1 LTLASLYNKP
11 LHDKK
16 GDALS
21 AIHAAQLL
29 FFAKH
34 APFDR
39 MERAHLLWMLERM
52 QLAYYAKGE
61 LIASP
66 QQGVATRF
74 LVIKQGLV
82 RGSRPASAQQDAVLE
97 LHEGE
102 CFPVGALLAHR
113 AVTSEYRAEED
124 VFCFELSAP
133 HFLELIELSVV
144 FKDFCTRRIAA
155 LFEQSTQAMQA
166 RLSQVSTEQQS
177 LSSSLES
184 IIRVAPVTCTP
195 ATSIRAALQMMRDAH
210 LGSMIVTDLAQ
221 KPLGIFTLRDLLE
234 RVVLADLPIDQPI
247 SNVMSSQPVTLPPG
261 ALAYEAAMV
270 MAREGFRHVLVTEQN
285 GTLRGIVSERDL
297 FSLQRVGLRQ
307 LGTSIR
313 QADSVAT
320 LVLLSTDIRKL
331 THNMMAQGVAAEQ
344 ITQLISTLND
354 LLTVRIIE
362 LECISSGL
370 QQPDSCSTTLC
381 WLALGS
387 EGRLEQTFYT
397 DQDNGIIFSVPA
409 GETADSMRQRL
420 LPIAQRINN
429 TLASCGFPLCSGG
442 IMASN
447 PKWCLSRDEWQQTF
461 ADWIDHGSPED
472 LLNASVFF
480 DFRSLYGNASFADS
494 LHVWLGRKIA
504 GTPRFLQ
511 QMAANA
517 LRNRPPLGVVRDF
530 VVDQQDTLDIKLN
543 GTTPFVDAAR
553 ILSLACGSTA
563 TNTVQRLRDVA
574 QSMHISTAEIEG
586 WIDAFYFLQT
596 MRLLHQYKCSAQG
609 VAMNNHINPKQLNDL
624 DKRILKEAFR
634 QSRKMQSRLAMEYG
648 L

>member
-1 LTLASLYNKP
+1 M
-11 LHDKK
+11 
-16 GDALS
+16 
-21 AIHAAQLL
+21 

-39 MERAHLLWMLERM
+39 MERGHLLWMLERM
-52 QLAYYAKGE
+52 QLAYYAKDE
-61 LIASP
+61 LIATP

-74 LVIKQGLV
+74 FVIKQGLV
-82 RGSRPASAQQDAVLE
+82 RGSRPDNAKQDAVLE
-97 LHEGE
+97 LHDGE
-102 CFPVGALLAHR
+102 CFPVGALLAAR

-124 VFCFELSAP
+124 VFCFELSAQ
-133 HFLELIELSVV
+133 HFLQLIELSVV

-166 RLSQVSTEQQS
+166 QLSQVSTEQQS
-177 LSSSLES
+177 LSSALSS
-184 IIRVAPVTCTP
+184 VIRCAPVTCSPDTP
-195 ATSIRAALQMMRDAH
+195 LRTALKMMRDAH
-210 LGSMIVTDLAQ
+210 LGSMIVTDTAQ
-221 KPLGIFTLRDLLE
+221 RPLGIFTLRDLLD
-234 RVVLADLPIDQPI
+234 RVVLEDLSIDQAI
-247 SNVMSSQPVTLPPG
+247 SNVMSSQPVTLSPG

-270 MAREGFRHVLVTEQN
+270 MAREGFRHVLVTETN

-307 LGTSIR
+307 LSTSIR
-313 QADSVAT
+313 QADNVAT
-320 LVLLSTDIRKL
+320 LISLSKDIRKL

-354 LLTVRIIE
+354 LLTARIIE
-362 LECISSGL
+362 LECVTAGL
-370 QQPDSCSTTLC
+370 QLPNSCEAELC

-409 GETADSMRQRL
+409 GENADAMRLRL
-420 LPIAQRINN
+420 LPVARRINEA
-429 TLASCGFPLCSGG
+429 LASCGFPLCSGG

-447 PKWCLSRDEWQQTF
+447 PKWCLSREEWQNTF
-461 ADWIDHGSPED
+461 AEWIDHGSPED

-494 LHVWLGRKIA
+494 LRSWLSRKIA
-504 GTPRFLQ
+504 DTPRFLQ

-530 VVDQQDTLDIKLN
+530 VVDPQHTLDIKLN

-553 ILSLACGSTA
+553 ILSLACGSPA
-563 TNTVQRLRDVA
+563 TNTVRRLRDIA
-574 QSMHISTAEIEG
+574 QSLHIGTAEIEG
-586 WIDAFYFLQT
+586 WIEAFYFLQT
-596 MRLLHQYKCSAQG
+596 MRLLHQYKCSKQG
-609 VAMNNHINPKQLNDL
+609 VAMNNHINPNQLNDL

-634 QSRKMQSRLAMEYG
+634 QSRKMQSRLAMDYN